1 MCKRYLI
8 SCCRDR
14 EVQIFSQFSTQF
26 DGAVKNLAK
35 MAADQTTKCQNHYKR
50 EFSNIGKCFAGLGTA
65 MEADGGGY
73 CPGLNRAVA
82 ATGECYEEVHCCYL
96 FNSRYDWETL
106 KIKHARHR
114 N

>member
-1 MCKRYLI
+1 MYESYVSDIYYLI
-8 SCCRDR
+8 SCYRDR

-96 FNSRYDWETL
+96 LYFVMIFEIS
-106 KIKHARHR
+106 HFH
-114 N
+114 

>member
-1 MCKRYLI
+1 MI

-82 ATGECYEEVHCCYL
+82 ATGECYEEVH
-96 FNSRYDWETL
+96 S
-106 KIKHARHR
+106 
-114 N
+114 